1 MLKRIRLCFYAVF
14 RFYNEG
20 FRNMTWGRQLWLLI
34 LIKLF
39 ILFVVLRIFF
49 LPTVLWRNERR
60 AAREQRCDRIDR
72 ARAMTLRGETMK
84 IQ

>member
-1 MLKRIRLCFYAVF
+1 MGKAALVAHSYKTVHTFCGA
-14 RFYNEG
+14 
-20 FRNMTWGRQLWLLI
+20 
-34 LIKLF
+34 KD
-39 ILFVVLRIFF
+39 FF

-60 AAREQRCDRIDR
+60 AAREQRCDRTDR

>member
-49 LPTVLWRNERR
+49 FQPYYGGMND
-60 AAREQRCDRIDR
+60 EQRESSV
-72 ARAMTLRGETMK
+72 ATELTVRG
-84 IQ
+84 Q

>member
-1 MLKRIRLCFYAVF
+1 MAIPTKFLLPRDFVFLQMLKRIRLCFYAVF

-39 ILFVVLRIFF
+39 ILFVVLRIFSS
-49 LPTVLWRNERR
+49 N
-60 AAREQRCDRIDR
+60 RIM
-72 ARAMTLRGETMK
+72 AE
-84 IQ
+84 

>member
-1 MLKRIRLCFYAVF
+1 MLKRIRLWFYAVF

-49 LPTVLWRNERR
+49 FQPYYDGMSDGQREEHVATELTV
-60 AAREQRCDRIDR
+60 
-72 ARAMTLRGETMK
+72 RGR
-84 IQ
+84 

>member
-1 MLKRIRLCFYAVF
+1 MQMLKRIRLCFYAVF

-49 LPTVLWRNERR
+49 FQPYYGGMSN
-60 AAREQRCDRIDR
+60 EQRESSV
-72 ARAMTLRGETMK
+72 ATELTVRG
-84 IQ
+84 Q

>member
-49 LPTVLWRNERR
+49 FQPYY
-60 AAREQRCDRIDR
+60 
-72 ARAMTLRGETMK
+72 G
-84 IQ
+84 

>member
-39 ILFVVLRIFF
+39 ILFAVLRVFF
-49 LPTVLWRNERR
+49 FRPYYGGMSDGQREEHVATELTV
-60 AAREQRCDRIDR
+60 
-72 ARAMTLRGETMK
+72 RGR
-84 IQ
+84 